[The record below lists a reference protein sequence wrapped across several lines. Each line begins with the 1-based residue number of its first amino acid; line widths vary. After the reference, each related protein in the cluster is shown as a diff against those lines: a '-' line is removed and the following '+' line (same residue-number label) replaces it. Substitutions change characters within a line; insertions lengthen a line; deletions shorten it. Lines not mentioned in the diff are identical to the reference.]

1 MSTQIFLH
9 IEVQG
14 RNIIGEA
21 TTSGYEG
28 EIEVNSF
35 DLNMDVEGTSSQTAS
50 VKRQARYGNLSV
62 TKYYD
67 KASVNLARSLERDAL
82 IDHLRLTVD
91 QHHIESSQK
100 KEQSPIMLIE
110 LFDGRI
116 ENIDVSLSDGDKGAT
131 IEETVK
137 FSYRRLEVTYVP
149 LDVDRTRH
157 QAGMTFS
164 ATAPAVNSAQ

>member
-14 RNIIGEA
+14 RNITGEA
-21 TTSGYEG
+21 TTLGYEG

-50 VKRQARYGNLSV
+50 SKRQARYGNLSV

-116 ENIDVSLSDGDKGAT
+116 ENIDVRLSDGDKGAT

-149 LDVDRTRH
+149 LDLDRTRH
-157 QAGMTFS
+157 HAGMTFS
-164 ATAPAVNSAQ
+164 AIAPAVD

>member
-14 RNIIGEA
+14 RNITGEA

-35 DLNMDVEGTSSQTAS
+35 ELGMEVRGTSSQTGS
-50 VKRQARYGNLSV
+50 TKRQLSYGNLSI

-67 KASVNLARSLERDAL
+67 KASVNLARALERDAVF
-82 IDHLRLTVD
+82 DHLRLTVD
-91 QHHIESSQK
+91 QHRIETQQQK
-100 KEQSPIMLIE
+100 DQSPIMLIE

-116 ENIDVSLSDGDKGAT
+116 EKIDIKLNDGGDKGAT
-131 IEETVK
+131 IEESIE
-137 FSYRRLEVTYVP
+137 FSYRKLEVGYVP
-149 LDVDRTRH
+149 LDVARRRR

-164 ATAPAVNSAQ
+164 ATLPAVD

>member
-14 RNIIGEA
+14 RNITGEA

-35 DLNMDVEGTSSQTAS
+35 DLDMDVEGTSSQTAS
-50 VKRQARYGNLSV
+50 AKRQARYGNLSV

-91 QHHIESSQK
+91 QHRIETHQE

-116 ENIDVSLSDGDKGAT
+116 EKIDIKLNDGDKGAT
-131 IEETVK
+131 IEETVE
-137 FSYRRLEVTYVP
+137 FSYRKLEISYVP
-149 LDVDRTRH
+149 LGLDRTRR

-164 ATAPAVNSAQ
+164 ATAPAVD